1 MTVEAVRGCGF
12 RKVGGMYLCGEK
24 VKLTCGRDWKF
35 HGACPGC
42 GKEILE

>member
-1 MTVEAVRGCGF
+1 MEPYPGETKYVPCP
-12 RKVGGMYLCGEK
+12 MCGEK

>member
-1 MTVEAVRGCGF
+1 MEPYPGKIKYMPCLV
-12 RKVGGMYLCGEK
+12 CGEK

-35 HGACPGC
+35 HGTCPGC